1 MWSCLFHKIVFKHDA
16 LSRYHKKFMLSEH
29 LIKIWKLI
37 DVEANSVL
45 IYARPF
51 FDVETTALWNEM
63 IPFYFKWTKA
73 TSSNLNL
80 NAFAD
85 LVGVGGVH
93 DPPPPPESYKR
104 KKVLD
109 AQHVPVKQNY
119 PSDPNPWLKFLDP
132 RCNWV
137 QLR

>member
-16 LSRYHKKFMLSEH
+16 LSRHHKKFMLSEH
-29 LIKIWKLI
+29 LIKIWKLT
-37 DVEANSVL
+37 DVEANFVL

-93 DPPPPPESYKR
+93 DPPPSGKLQT
-104 KKVLD
+104 KKGPGRSTCPRQTKLSLRP
-109 AQHVPVKQNY
+109 QPLVKI
-119 PSDPNPWLKFLDP
+119 SGSAL
-132 RCNWV
+132 
-137 QLR
+137 